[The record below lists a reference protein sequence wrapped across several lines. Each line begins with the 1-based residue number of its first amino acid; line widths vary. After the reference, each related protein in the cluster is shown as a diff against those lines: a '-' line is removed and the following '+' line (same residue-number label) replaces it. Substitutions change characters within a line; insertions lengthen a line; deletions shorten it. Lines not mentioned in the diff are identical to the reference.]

1 VRSKVSRAISI
12 VSRAGTSKKEN
23 RERIPFDLIPVT
35 NLDEGIVGW
44 EGQDDP
50 EMPLNFPQR
59 KKWLIVGL
67 LSAATLLTPF
77 ASSILAPGIESL
89 DREFGNTNSIVGAM
103 TVSIYLLGYTVG
115 PLFLAPLSE
124 IYGRKPILG
133 LSNVFFSLWQIG
145 CALAPSIGALIAF
158 RFFAGIGGIGPL
170 VSISLPVLVDDV
182 G

>member
-1 VRSKVSRAISI
+1 
-12 VSRAGTSKKEN
+12 
-23 RERIPFDLIPVT
+23 
-35 NLDEGIVGW
+35 
-44 EGQDDP
+44 
-50 EMPLNFPQR
+50 MPLNFPRR

-89 DREFGNTNSIVGAM
+89 DREFGNTDSIVGAM

-124 IYGRKPILG
+124 IYGRKPVLG

-170 VSISLPVLVDDV
+170 VSTFAPVSDRCVMC